1 VYMGREEGSND
12 FTTVIQE
19 VQTLAT
25 VKHDY
30 LTLVIDSFSKLY
42 NIASAQA
49 EARVG
54 SDYGKDRKE
63 ANKPTRQLMIWL
75 DKLDMNV
82 VLICHQRDKWSKV
95 GGELQNLGVTFD
107 GFEKLE
113 YDLHLALNIQPGY
126 DKRTSIATVHKTRL
140 EGFPRGQQFPWNFKE
155 FEERAGSGLMLR
167 PAQAVDVATPE
178 QIEEVGRLLR
188 TVKVDD
194 DWEEKALSKAGVTSW
209 SEMDAE
215 KVLKCIVF
223 LKSRVSG
230 GKDGGGDEA

>member
-1 VYMGREEGSND
+1 
-12 FTTVIQE
+12 
-19 VQTLAT
+19 
-25 VKHDY
+25 
-30 LTLVIDSFSKLY
+30 
-42 NIASAQA
+42 
-49 EARVG
+49 
-54 SDYGKDRKE
+54 
-63 ANKPTRQLMIWL
+63 
-75 DKLDMNV
+75 
-82 VLICHQRDKWSKV
+82 
-95 GGELQNLGVTFD
+95 
-107 GFEKLE
+107 
-113 YDLHLALNIQPGY
+113 
-126 DKRTSIATVHKTRL
+126 
-140 EGFPRGQQFPWNFKE
+140 
-155 FEERAGSGLMLR
+155 MLR